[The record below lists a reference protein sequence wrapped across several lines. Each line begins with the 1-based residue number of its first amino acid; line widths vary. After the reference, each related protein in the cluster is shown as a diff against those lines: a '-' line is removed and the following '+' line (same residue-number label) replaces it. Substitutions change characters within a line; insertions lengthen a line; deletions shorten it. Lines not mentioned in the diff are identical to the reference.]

1 MEVLLR
7 LQAFGDP
14 GQAFGNFFLFCVFD
28 KTVRMKMKQ
37 LLRCQR
43 VENSVDGANILPSN
57 KEESETTSIYRHAS
71 QNSITESVGYGT
83 MSPNNS
89 FIQKRESN
97 TNTNRC

>member
-14 GQAFGNFFLFCVFD
+14 GQAFGNFFLFCVLD
-28 KTVRMKMKQ
+28 KTVRRKMKQ
-37 LLRCQR
+37 LLRCKRMQISDSAKLLSSSEDER
-43 VENSVDGANILPSN
+43 SENTCMHD
-57 KEESETTSIYRHAS
+57 S

-89 FIQKRESN
+89 FIQRESN